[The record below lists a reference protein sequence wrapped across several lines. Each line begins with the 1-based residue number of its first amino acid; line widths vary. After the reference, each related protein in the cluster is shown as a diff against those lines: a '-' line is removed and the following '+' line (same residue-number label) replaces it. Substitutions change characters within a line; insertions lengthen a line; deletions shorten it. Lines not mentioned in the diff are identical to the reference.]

1 LPPFLLYCFSMN
13 GDAHNTHETEINE
26 LTELVRQAV
35 ALGEENNSLLKK
47 MRRAEKWSTFFRFI
61 YWIIIIGLSVGAFYF
76 IQPYAAALESLWQRS
91 GLSGS
96 ISNAGSTGAGST
108 TPGQS
113 FENTLKNL

>member
-1 LPPFLLYCFSMN
+1 MN
-13 GDAHNTHETEINE
+13 GDAHDTHGEIDE
-26 LTELVRQAV
+26 LKELVRQAV
-35 ALGEENNSLLKK
+35 ALGEENNNLLRK
-47 MRRAEKWSTFFRFI
+47 MRRAEKWSSFFRFI

-96 ISNAGSTGAGST
+96 ISNAGSSSSSASTT

-113 FENTLKNL
+113 FDNTLKNL